1 MLSLFL
7 TGKKIVQRNGVR
19 FEMIKFKNINDEKPY
34 LIFVKKY
41 NEALKAGQK
50 HIEAMAISSYN
61 KQNME
66 VDSRFVNLKY
76 INGNQFIFFSNYDSP
91 KSIAFE
97 SHSQISA
104 LFYWPSSNVQ
114 IRIRAQINKTS
125 TEYNQEYFRTRSIDK
140 NALAISSNQ
149 SEKIESYDYVIRKYN
164 DVKDTEDLETCPD
177 YWGGFSFVPYY
188 FEFWE
193 GNDSRLNRREV
204 YQIENKKWKNFIVQP

>member
-1 MLSLFL
+1 
-7 TGKKIVQRNGVR
+7 
-19 FEMIKFKNINDEKPY
+19 MIQFDNVINVEPY
-34 LIFVKKY
+34 LLFKKKY
-41 NEALKAGQK
+41 DSALNAGQK
-50 HIEAMAISSYN
+50 SIEAISISTFN
-61 KQNME
+61 TQINE
-66 VDSRFVNLKY
+66 VDSRHVNLKF
-76 INGNQFIFFSNYDSP
+76 ITNDEFIFFSNYDSP

>member
-1 MLSLFL
+1 
-7 TGKKIVQRNGVR
+7 
-19 FEMIKFKNINDEKPY
+19 MIQFDNVINVEPY
-34 LIFVKKY
+34 LLFKKKY
-41 NEALKAGQK
+41 DSALNAGQK
-50 HIEAMAISSYN
+50 SIEAISISTFN
-61 KQNME
+61 TQINE
-66 VDSRFVNLKY
+66 VDSRHVNLKF
-76 INGNQFIFFSNYDSP
+76 ITNDEFIFFSNYDSP

-204 YQIENKKWKNFIVQP
+204 YQIENKKWKN